1 MVTTPPLVV
10 KEMRDTH
17 SWGESGRMWGM
28 ASMRYTAYEYT
39 PNRSRDGPKA
49 FLKEFRGCL

>member
-1 MVTTPPLVV
+1 
-10 KEMRDTH
+10 
-17 SWGESGRMWGM
+17 MWGM
-28 ASMRYTAYEYT
+28 ASIRYSVYEYT